1 MNDHDVDTPPE
12 SRKEGGV
19 VRGKAQ
25 NTVIVLSGLPGTG
38 KTRLAEGLARRLGI
52 SVFSV
57 AWVLGA
63 LAPFGMLERRDRGPI
78 AYALLTALVEHQL
91 RLGQSAIVDGMVG
104 ANEVRRRLRELAQL
118 HGAAFRVIECVCS
131 DPAVH
136 RERIEARHDPVPGWP
151 DPGWDHVVEV
161 RQRYEPWAE
170 ERSVLDS
177 IEPFEENLVAA
188 ERFVWGGELEGR
200 RGS

>member
-1 MNDHDVDTPPE
+1 MNDHEGNTPPK
-12 SRKEGGV
+12 SQGGGV
-19 VRGKAQ
+19 VHGKAQ

-63 LAPFGMLERRDRGPI
+63 LAPFGMLERRDRGPL
-78 AYALLTALVEHQL
+78 AYALVTALVEHQL

-104 ANEVRRRLRELAQL
+104 ANKVRRRLRELAQL
-118 HGAAFRVIECVCS
+118 HGAVFRVIECVCT

-136 RERIEARHDPVPGWP
+136 RERIEARHDRVPGWP

-161 RQRYEPWAE
+161 RERYEPWAE

-188 ERFVWGGELEGR
+188 ERFVCGGA
-200 RGS
+200 

>member
-1 MNDHDVDTPPE
+1 MNDHEGNAPPK
-12 SRKEGGV
+12 SQGGGV
-19 VRGKAQ
+19 VHGKAQ

-78 AYALLTALVEHQL
+78 AYALVTALVEHQL

-104 ANEVRRRLRELAQL
+104 ANEVRRRLRELAQV

-170 ERSVLDS
+170 ERSILDS

-188 ERFVWGGELEGR
+188 ERFVWGGESEAR

>member
-1 MNDHDVDTPPE
+1 
-12 SRKEGGV
+12 
-19 VRGKAQ
+19 
-25 NTVIVLSGLPGTG
+25 VIVLSGLPGTG
-38 KTRLAEGLARRLGI
+38 KTRLAEGLARRRGI

-63 LAPFGMLERRDRGPI
+63 LAPFGMLERHDRGPI
-78 AYALLTALVEHQL
+78 AYTLLTALVEHQL

-104 ANEVRRRLRELAQL
+104 ANDVRRRLRELAQL
-118 HGAAFRVIECVCS
+118 HGAAFRAIECVCS

-136 RERIEARHDPVPGWP
+136 RDRIESRHDQVPGWP

-161 RQRYEPWAE
+161 RRRYEPWAD

-177 IEPFEENLVAA
+177 IDSFEENLVAA
-188 ERFVWGGELEGR
+188 ERFVWGREFEGR